1 MLLRKLLT
9 HRIQFVKQA
18 ILQIIPGFDLP
29 KTSLQFTTVSH
40 DVLTAFLSRLSLE
53 SHEDCYR
60 SCLDNIGLLNS

>member
-1 MLLRKLLT
+1 MPLRKLLT

-40 DVLTAFLSRLSLE
+40 DVLNSVFKSLE
-53 SHEDCYR
+53 SGV
-60 SCLDNIGLLNS
+60 S